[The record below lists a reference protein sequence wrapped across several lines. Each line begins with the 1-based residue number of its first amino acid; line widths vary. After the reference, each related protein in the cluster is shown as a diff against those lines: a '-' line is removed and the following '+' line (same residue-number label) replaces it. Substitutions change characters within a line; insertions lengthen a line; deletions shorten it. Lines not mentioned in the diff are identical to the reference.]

1 MKRFTNTKEW
11 CYNLYRNVSIE
22 KKKESGCMKRLK
34 KIYEQRQLHWMI
46 LPGVAFM
53 IIFNYIPIYGI
64 IIAFKNYTVV
74 DSLSTAPW
82 VGFDNFK
89 IIMGD
94 SFFWEAVRNTL
105 AISLMKLFLGFA
117 IPIVLAIMIFEM
129 RDGRLKKFIQTVSY
143 IPHFFSW
150 IVLGGMLI
158 SWLST
163 NGFINQVLMS
173 MGLMDKGV
181 NYLLDANKYWWIA
194 VLSDLWKE
202 IGWGT
207 ILYLAGMSRI
217 DPTFYE
223 AARIDGASKLMQIRK
238 ITLPLLTPIISLNL
252 ILNVSGL
259 LGSNLDQTLVLMN
272 SQNQNKSEIINSF
285 VYRMGLT
292 QGDFSYA
299 TAVGLGISV
308 ISIILLII
316 TDRVTRKLND
326 GKSVIL

>member
-1 MKRFTNTKEW
+1 MKK
-11 CYNLYRNVSIE
+11 
-22 KKKESGCMKRLK
+22 LK
-34 KIYEQRQLHWMI
+34 KFYDQRQLHWMV

-53 IIFNYIPIYGI
+53 IVFNYIPIYGI
-64 IIAFKNYTVV
+64 IIAFKNYTIV
-74 DSLSTAPW
+74 DTVSSAPW
-82 VGFDNFK
+82 VGLENFR
-89 IIMGD
+89 IIMED

-117 IPIVLAIMIFEM
+117 IPIILAVMIFEM
-129 RDGRLKKFIQTVSY
+129 RDGHLKKVIQTISY

-163 NGFINQVLMS
+163 NGFINQVMMS
-173 MGLMDKGV
+173 LGLMNQGV
-181 NYLLDANKYWWIA
+181 NHLLDPDKYWWIA

-202 IGWGT
+202 VGWGT

-223 AARIDGASKLMQIRK
+223 AARIDGASKLTQIRT
-238 ITLPLLTPIISLNL
+238 ITLPLLAPIISLNL

-272 SQNQNKSEIINSF
+272 AQNQNKSEVINSF

-308 ISIILLII
+308 ISIVLLVI
-316 TDRVTRKLND
+316 TDRITRKMNND
-326 GKSVIL
+326 RSVIL

>member
-1 MKRFTNTKEW
+1 MKK
-11 CYNLYRNVSIE
+11 
-22 KKKESGCMKRLK
+22 LK
-34 KIYEQRQLHWMI
+34 KFYDQRQLHWMV
-46 LPGVAFM
+46 LPSVAFM
-53 IIFNYIPIYGI
+53 IVFNYIPIYGI
-64 IIAFKNYTVV
+64 IIAFKNYTIV
-74 DSLSTAPW
+74 DTVSSAPW
-82 VGFDNFK
+82 VGLENFR
-89 IIMGD
+89 IIMED

-117 IPIVLAIMIFEM
+117 IPIILAVMIFEM
-129 RDGRLKKFIQTVSY
+129 RDGHLKKVIQTISY

-163 NGFINQVLMS
+163 NGFINQVMMS
-173 MGLMDKGV
+173 LGLMNQGV
-181 NYLLDANKYWWIA
+181 NHLLDPDKYWWIA

-202 IGWGT
+202 VGWGT

-223 AARIDGASKLMQIRK
+223 AARIDGASKLTQIRT
-238 ITLPLLTPIISLNL
+238 ITLPLLAPIISLNL

-272 SQNQNKSEIINSF
+272 AQNQNKSEVINSF

-308 ISIILLII
+308 ISIVLLVI
-316 TDRVTRKLND
+316 TDRITRKMNN
-326 GKSVIL
+326 GRSVIL

>member
-1 MKRFTNTKEW
+1 MKK
-11 CYNLYRNVSIE
+11 
-22 KKKESGCMKRLK
+22 LK
-34 KIYEQRQLHWMI
+34 KFYDQRQLHWMV

-53 IIFNYIPIYGI
+53 IVFNYIPIYGI
-64 IIAFKNYTVV
+64 IIAFKNYTIV
-74 DSLSTAPW
+74 DTVSSAPW
-82 VGFDNFK
+82 VGLENFR
-89 IIMGD
+89 IIMED

-117 IPIVLAIMIFEM
+117 IPIILAVMIFEM
-129 RDGRLKKFIQTVSY
+129 RDGHLKKVIQTISY

-163 NGFINQVLMS
+163 NGFINQVMMS
-173 MGLMDKGV
+173 LGLMNQGV
-181 NYLLDANKYWWIA
+181 NHLLDPDKYWWIA

-202 IGWGT
+202 VGWGT

-223 AARIDGASKLMQIRK
+223 AARIDGASKLAQIRT
-238 ITLPLLTPIISLNL
+238 ITLPLLAPIISLNL

-272 SQNQNKSEIINSF
+272 AQNQNKSEVINSF

-308 ISIILLII
+308 ISIVLLVI
-316 TDRVTRKLND
+316 TDRITRKMNN
-326 GKSVIL
+326 GRSVIL

>member
-1 MKRFTNTKEW
+1 MKK
-11 CYNLYRNVSIE
+11 
-22 KKKESGCMKRLK
+22 LK
-34 KIYEQRQLHWMI
+34 KFYDQRQLHWMV

-53 IIFNYIPIYGI
+53 IVFNYIPIYGI
-64 IIAFKNYTVV
+64 IIAFKNYTIV
-74 DSLSTAPW
+74 DTVSSAPW
-82 VGFDNFK
+82 VGLENFR
-89 IIMGD
+89 IIMED

-117 IPIVLAIMIFEM
+117 IPIILAVMIFEM
-129 RDGRLKKFIQTVSY
+129 RDGHLKKVIQTISY

-150 IVLGGMLI
+150 IVLCGMLI

-163 NGFINQVLMS
+163 NGFINQVMMS
-173 MGLMDKGV
+173 LGLMNQGV
-181 NYLLDANKYWWIA
+181 NHLLDPDKYWWIA

-202 IGWGT
+202 VGWGT

-223 AARIDGASKLMQIRK
+223 AARIDGASKLTQIRT
-238 ITLPLLTPIISLNL
+238 ITLPLLAPIISLNL

-272 SQNQNKSEIINSF
+272 AQNQNKSEVINSF

-308 ISIILLII
+308 ISIVLLVI
-316 TDRVTRKLND
+316 TDRITRKMNN
-326 GKSVIL
+326 GRSVIL

>member
-1 MKRFTNTKEW
+1 MKK
-11 CYNLYRNVSIE
+11 
-22 KKKESGCMKRLK
+22 LK
-34 KIYEQRQLHWMI
+34 KFYDQRQLHWMV
-46 LPGVAFM
+46 LPGVAF
-53 IIFNYIPIYGI
+53 
-64 IIAFKNYTVV
+64 IAFKNYTIV
-74 DSLSTAPW
+74 DTVSSAPW
-82 VGFDNFK
+82 VGLENFR
-89 IIMGD
+89 IIMED

-117 IPIVLAIMIFEM
+117 IPIILAVMIFEM
-129 RDGRLKKFIQTVSY
+129 RDGHLKKVIQTISY

-163 NGFINQVLMS
+163 NGFINQVMMS
-173 MGLMDKGV
+173 LGLMNQGV
-181 NYLLDANKYWWIA
+181 NHLLDPDKYWWIA

-202 IGWGT
+202 VGWGT

-223 AARIDGASKLMQIRK
+223 AARIDGASKLTQIRT
-238 ITLPLLTPIISLNL
+238 ITLPLLAPIISLNL

-272 SQNQNKSEIINSF
+272 AQNQNKSEVINSF

-308 ISIILLII
+308 ISIVLLVI
-316 TDRVTRKLND
+316 TDRITRKMNN
-326 GKSVIL
+326 GRSVIL

>member
-1 MKRFTNTKEW
+1 M
-11 CYNLYRNVSIE
+11 
-22 KKKESGCMKRLK
+22 K
-34 KIYEQRQLHWMI
+34 KIKKFYDQRQLHWMV

-53 IIFNYIPIYGI
+53 IVFNYIPIYGI
-64 IIAFKNYTVV
+64 IIAFKNYTIV
-74 DSLSTAPW
+74 DTVSSAPW
-82 VGFDNFK
+82 VGLENFR
-89 IIMGD
+89 IIMED

-117 IPIVLAIMIFEM
+117 IPIILAVMIFEM
-129 RDGRLKKFIQTVSY
+129 RDGHLKKVIQTISY

-163 NGFINQVLMS
+163 NGFINQVMMS
-173 MGLMDKGV
+173 LGLMNQGV
-181 NYLLDANKYWWIA
+181 NHLLDPDKYWWIA

-202 IGWGT
+202 VGWGT

-223 AARIDGASKLMQIRK
+223 AARIDGASKLTQIRT
-238 ITLPLLTPIISLNL
+238 ITLPLLAPIISLNL

-272 SQNQNKSEIINSF
+272 AQNQNKSEVINSF

-308 ISIILLII
+308 ISIVLLVI
-316 TDRVTRKLND
+316 TDRITRKMNN
-326 GKSVIL
+326 GRSVIL

>member
-1 MKRFTNTKEW
+1 MKK
-11 CYNLYRNVSIE
+11 
-22 KKKESGCMKRLK
+22 LK
-34 KIYEQRQLHWMI
+34 KFYDQRQLHWMV

-53 IIFNYIPIYGI
+53 IVFNYIPIYGI
-64 IIAFKNYTVV
+64 IIAFKNYTIV
-74 DSLSTAPW
+74 DTVSSAPW
-82 VGFDNFK
+82 VGLENFR
-89 IIMGD
+89 IIMED

-117 IPIVLAIMIFEM
+117 IPIILAVMIFEM
-129 RDGRLKKFIQTVSY
+129 RDGHLKKVIQTISY

-163 NGFINQVLMS
+163 NGFINQVMMS
-173 MGLMDKGV
+173 LGLMNQGV
-181 NYLLDANKYWWIA
+181 NHLLDPDKYWWIA

-202 IGWGT
+202 VGWGT

-223 AARIDGASKLMQIRK
+223 AARIDGASKLTQIRA
-238 ITLPLLTPIISLNL
+238 ITLPLLAPIISLNL

-272 SQNQNKSEIINSF
+272 AQNQNKSEVINSF

-308 ISIILLII
+308 ISIVLLVI
-316 TDRVTRKLND
+316 TDRITRKMNNGRL
-326 GKSVIL
+326 VIL

>member
-1 MKRFTNTKEW
+1 MHK
-11 CYNLYRNVSIE
+11 L
-22 KKKESGCMKRLK
+22 KRL
-34 KIYEQRQLHWMI
+34 YQQRQLHWMV

-53 IIFNYIPIYGI
+53 IVFNFIPIYGI

-74 DSLSTAPW
+74 DSFSSAPW
-82 VGFDNFK
+82 VGLDNFR
-89 IIMGD
+89 IIMND
-94 SFFWEAVRNTL
+94 TFFWEAVRNTL
-105 AISLMKLFLGFA
+105 AISLLKLGLGFA
-117 IPIVLAIMIFEM
+117 IPIILAIMIFEM
-129 RDGRLKKFIQTVSY
+129 QDGRFKKFVQTVSY

-163 NGFINQVLMS
+163 NGFINQILISLGLMS
-173 MGLMDKGV
+173 KGV
-181 NYLLDANKYWWIA
+181 NHLLEPNKYWWIA
-194 VLSDLWKE
+194 VFSDLWKE
-202 IGWGT
+202 VGWGT

-223 AARIDGASKLMQIRK
+223 AARIDGASKLTQIRK
-238 ITLPLLTPIISLNL
+238 ITLPLLSSIISLNL

-272 SQNQNKSEIINSF
+272 NQNQAKSEVINSF

-308 ISIILLII
+308 ISVILLII
-316 TDRVTRKLND
+316 TDRFTRKLNNN
-326 GKSVIL
+326 KSVIL

>member
-1 MKRFTNTKEW
+1 MKK
-11 CYNLYRNVSIE
+11 
-22 KKKESGCMKRLK
+22 LK
-34 KIYEQRQLHWMI
+34 KFYDQRQLHWMV

-53 IIFNYIPIYGI
+53 IVFNYIPIYGI
-64 IIAFKNYTVV
+64 IIAFKNYTIV
-74 DSLSTAPW
+74 DTVSSAPW
-82 VGFDNFK
+82 VGLENFR
-89 IIMGD
+89 IIMED

-117 IPIVLAIMIFEM
+117 IPIILAVMIFEM
-129 RDGRLKKFIQTVSY
+129 RDGHLKKVIQTISY

-163 NGFINQVLMS
+163 NGFINQVMMS
-173 MGLMDKGV
+173 LGLMNQGV
-181 NYLLDANKYWWIA
+181 NHLLDPDKDWWIA

-202 IGWGT
+202 VGWGT

-223 AARIDGASKLMQIRK
+223 AARIDGASKLTQIRT
-238 ITLPLLTPIISLNL
+238 ITLPLLAPIISLNL

-272 SQNQNKSEIINSF
+272 AQNQNKSEVINSF

-308 ISIILLII
+308 ISIVLLVI
-316 TDRVTRKLND
+316 TDRITRKMNN
-326 GKSVIL
+326 GRSVIL

>member
-1 MKRFTNTKEW
+1 MKRFTNIKER

-117 IPIVLAIMIFEM
+117 IPIVLAVMIFEM

>member
-1 MKRFTNTKEW
+1 MKK
-11 CYNLYRNVSIE
+11 
-22 KKKESGCMKRLK
+22 LK
-34 KIYEQRQLHWMI
+34 KFYDQRQLHWMV

-53 IIFNYIPIYGI
+53 IVFNYIPIYGI
-64 IIAFKNYTVV
+64 IIAFKNYTIV
-74 DSLSTAPW
+74 DTVSSAPW
-82 VGFDNFK
+82 VGLENFR
-89 IIMGD
+89 IIMED

-117 IPIVLAIMIFEM
+117 IPIILAVMIFEM
-129 RDGRLKKFIQTVSY
+129 RDGHLKKVIQTISY

-163 NGFINQVLMS
+163 NGFINQVMMS
-173 MGLMDKGV
+173 LGLMNQGV
-181 NYLLDANKYWWIA
+181 NHLLDPDKYWWIA

-202 IGWGT
+202 VGWGT

-223 AARIDGASKLMQIRK
+223 AARIDGASKLTQIRT
-238 ITLPLLTPIISLNL
+238 ITLPLLAPIISLDL

-272 SQNQNKSEIINSF
+272 AQNQNKSEVINSF

-308 ISIILLII
+308 ISIVLLVI
-316 TDRVTRKLND
+316 TDRITRKMNN
-326 GKSVIL
+326 GRSVIL

>member
-1 MKRFTNTKEW
+1 MKK
-11 CYNLYRNVSIE
+11 
-22 KKKESGCMKRLK
+22 LK
-34 KIYEQRQLHWMI
+34 KFYDQRQLHWMV

-53 IIFNYIPIYGI
+53 IVFNYIPIYGI
-64 IIAFKNYTVV
+64 IIAFKNYTIV
-74 DSLSTAPW
+74 DTVSSAPW
-82 VGFDNFK
+82 VGLENFR
-89 IIMGD
+89 IIMED

-117 IPIVLAIMIFEM
+117 IPIILAVMIFEM
-129 RDGRLKKFIQTVSY
+129 RDGHLKKVIQTISY

-158 SWLST
+158 LWLST
-163 NGFINQVLMS
+163 NGFINQVMMS
-173 MGLMDKGV
+173 LGLMNQGV
-181 NYLLDANKYWWIA
+181 NHLLDPDKYWWIA

-202 IGWGT
+202 VGWGT

-223 AARIDGASKLMQIRK
+223 AARIDGASKLTQIRT
-238 ITLPLLTPIISLNL
+238 ITLPLLAPIISLNL

-272 SQNQNKSEIINSF
+272 AQNQNKSEVINSF

-308 ISIILLII
+308 ISIVLLVI
-316 TDRVTRKLND
+316 TDRITRKMNN
-326 GKSVIL
+326 GRSVIL

>member
-1 MKRFTNTKEW
+1 MKK
-11 CYNLYRNVSIE
+11 
-22 KKKESGCMKRLK
+22 LK
-34 KIYEQRQLHWMI
+34 KFYDQRQLHWMV

-53 IIFNYIPIYGI
+53 IVFNYIPIYGI
-64 IIAFKNYTVV
+64 IIAFKNYTIV
-74 DSLSTAPW
+74 DTVSSAPW
-82 VGFDNFK
+82 VGLENFR
-89 IIMGD
+89 IIMED

-105 AISLMKLFLGFA
+105 AISLKKLFLGFA
-117 IPIVLAIMIFEM
+117 IPIILAVMIFEM
-129 RDGRLKKFIQTVSY
+129 RDGHLKKVIQTISY

-163 NGFINQVLMS
+163 NGFINQVMMS
-173 MGLMDKGV
+173 LGLMNQGV
-181 NYLLDANKYWWIA
+181 NHLLDPDKYWWIA

-202 IGWGT
+202 VGWGT

-223 AARIDGASKLMQIRK
+223 AARIDGASKLTQIRT
-238 ITLPLLTPIISLNL
+238 ITLPLLAPIISLNL

-272 SQNQNKSEIINSF
+272 AQNQNKSEVINSF

-308 ISIILLII
+308 ISIVLLVI
-316 TDRVTRKLND
+316 TDRITRKMNN
-326 GKSVIL
+326 GRSVIL

>member
-1 MKRFTNTKEW
+1 MLMKK
-11 CYNLYRNVSIE
+11 
-22 KKKESGCMKRLK
+22 LK
-34 KIYEQRQLHWMI
+34 KFYDQRQLHWMV

-53 IIFNYIPIYGI
+53 IVFNYIPIYGI
-64 IIAFKNYTVV
+64 IIAFKNYTIV
-74 DSLSTAPW
+74 DTVSSAPW
-82 VGFDNFK
+82 VGLENFR
-89 IIMGD
+89 IIMED

-117 IPIVLAIMIFEM
+117 IPIILAVMIFEM
-129 RDGRLKKFIQTVSY
+129 RDGHLKKVIQTISY

-163 NGFINQVLMS
+163 NGFINQVMVSL
-173 MGLMDKGV
+173 GLMNQGV
-181 NYLLDANKYWWIA
+181 NHLLDPDKYWWIA

-202 IGWGT
+202 VGWGT

-223 AARIDGASKLMQIRK
+223 AARIDGASKLTQIRT
-238 ITLPLLTPIISLNL
+238 ITLPLLAPIISLNL

-272 SQNQNKSEIINSF
+272 AQNQNKSEVINSF

-308 ISIILLII
+308 ISIVLLVI
-316 TDRVTRKLND
+316 TDRITRKMNN
-326 GKSVIL
+326 GRSVIL

>member
-1 MKRFTNTKEW
+1 MKK
-11 CYNLYRNVSIE
+11 
-22 KKKESGCMKRLK
+22 LK
-34 KIYEQRQLHWMI
+34 KFYDQRQLHWMV

-53 IIFNYIPIYGI
+53 IVFNYIPIYGI
-64 IIAFKNYTVV
+64 IIAFKNYTIV
-74 DSLSTAPW
+74 DTVSSAPW
-82 VGFDNFK
+82 VGLENFR
-89 IIMGD
+89 IIMED

-117 IPIVLAIMIFEM
+117 IPIILAVMIFEM
-129 RDGRLKKFIQTVSY
+129 RDGHLKKVIQTISY

-163 NGFINQVLMS
+163 NGFINQVMMS
-173 MGLMDKGV
+173 LGLMNQGV
-181 NYLLDANKYWWIA
+181 NHLLDSYKYWWIA

-202 IGWGT
+202 VGWGT

-223 AARIDGASKLMQIRK
+223 AARIDGASKLTQIRT
-238 ITLPLLTPIISLNL
+238 ITLPLLAPIISLNL

-272 SQNQNKSEIINSF
+272 AQNQNKSEVINSF

-308 ISIILLII
+308 ISIVLLVI
-316 TDRVTRKLND
+316 TDRITRKMNN
-326 GKSVIL
+326 GRSVIL

>member
-1 MKRFTNTKEW
+1 MKK
-11 CYNLYRNVSIE
+11 
-22 KKKESGCMKRLK
+22 LK
-34 KIYEQRQLHWMI
+34 KFYDQRQLHWMV

-53 IIFNYIPIYGI
+53 IVFNYIPIYGI
-64 IIAFKNYTVV
+64 IIAFKNYTIV
-74 DSLSTAPW
+74 DTVSSAPW
-82 VGFDNFK
+82 VGLENFR
-89 IIMGD
+89 IIMED

-117 IPIVLAIMIFEM
+117 IPIILAVMIFEM
-129 RDGRLKKFIQTVSY
+129 RDGHLKKVIQTISY

-163 NGFINQVLMS
+163 NGFINQVMMS
-173 MGLMDKGV
+173 LGLMNQGV
-181 NYLLDANKYWWIA
+181 NHLLDPDKYWWIA

-202 IGWGT
+202 VGWGT

-223 AARIDGASKLMQIRK
+223 AARIDGASKLTQIRT
-238 ITLPLLTPIISLNL
+238 ITLPLLAPIISLNL

-272 SQNQNKSEIINSF
+272 AQNQNKSEVINSF

-308 ISIILLII
+308 ISIILLVI
-316 TDRVTRKLND
+316 TDRITRKMNN
-326 GKSVIL
+326 GRSVIL

>member
-1 MKRFTNTKEW
+1 MKK
-11 CYNLYRNVSIE
+11 
-22 KKKESGCMKRLK
+22 LK
-34 KIYEQRQLHWMI
+34 KFYDQRQLHWMV

-53 IIFNYIPIYGI
+53 IVFNYIPIYGI
-64 IIAFKNYTVV
+64 IIAFKNYTIV
-74 DSLSTAPW
+74 DTVSSATW
-82 VGFDNFK
+82 VGLENFR
-89 IIMGD
+89 IIMED

-117 IPIVLAIMIFEM
+117 IPIILAVMIFEM
-129 RDGRLKKFIQTVSY
+129 RDGHLKKVIQTISY

-163 NGFINQVLMS
+163 NGFINQVMMS
-173 MGLMDKGV
+173 LGLMNQGV
-181 NYLLDANKYWWIA
+181 NHLLDPDKYWWIA

-202 IGWGT
+202 VGWGT

-223 AARIDGASKLMQIRK
+223 AARIDGASKLTQIRT
-238 ITLPLLTPIISLNL
+238 ITLPLLAPIISLNL

-272 SQNQNKSEIINSF
+272 AQNQNKSEVINSF

-308 ISIILLII
+308 ISIVLLVI
-316 TDRVTRKLND
+316 TDRITRKMNN
-326 GKSVIL
+326 GRSVIL

>member
-1 MKRFTNTKEW
+1 MKK
-11 CYNLYRNVSIE
+11 
-22 KKKESGCMKRLK
+22 LK
-34 KIYEQRQLHWMI
+34 KFYDQRQLHWMV

-53 IIFNYIPIYGI
+53 IVFNYIPIYGI
-64 IIAFKNYTVV
+64 IIAFKNYTIV
-74 DSLSTAPW
+74 DTVSSAPW
-82 VGFDNFK
+82 VGLENFR
-89 IIMGD
+89 IIMED

-117 IPIVLAIMIFEM
+117 IPIILAVMIFEM
-129 RDGRLKKFIQTVSY
+129 RDGHLKKVIQTISY

-163 NGFINQVLMS
+163 NGFINQVMMS
-173 MGLMDKGV
+173 LGLMNQGV
-181 NYLLDANKYWWIA
+181 NHLLDPDKYWWIA

-202 IGWGT
+202 VGWGA

-223 AARIDGASKLMQIRK
+223 AARIDGASKLTQIRT
-238 ITLPLLTPIISLNL
+238 ITLPLLAPIISLNL

-272 SQNQNKSEIINSF
+272 AQNQNKSEVINSF

-308 ISIILLII
+308 ISIVLLVI
-316 TDRVTRKLND
+316 TDRITRKMNN
-326 GKSVIL
+326 GRSVIL

>member
-1 MKRFTNTKEW
+1 MKK
-11 CYNLYRNVSIE
+11 
-22 KKKESGCMKRLK
+22 LK
-34 KIYEQRQLHWMI
+34 KFYDQRQLHWMV

-53 IIFNYIPIYGI
+53 IVFNYIPIYGI
-64 IIAFKNYTVV
+64 IIAFKNYTIV
-74 DSLSTAPW
+74 DTVSSAPW
-82 VGFDNFK
+82 VGLENFR
-89 IIMGD
+89 IIMED

-117 IPIVLAIMIFEM
+117 IPIILAVMIFEM
-129 RDGRLKKFIQTVSY
+129 RDGHLKKVIQTISY

-163 NGFINQVLMS
+163 NGFINQVMMS
-173 MGLMDKGV
+173 LGLMNQGV
-181 NYLLDANKYWWIA
+181 NHLLDPDKYWRIA

-202 IGWGT
+202 VGWGT

-223 AARIDGASKLMQIRK
+223 AARIDGASKLTQIRT
-238 ITLPLLTPIISLNL
+238 ITLPLLAPIISLNL

-272 SQNQNKSEIINSF
+272 AQNQNKSEVINSF

-308 ISIILLII
+308 ISIVLLVI
-316 TDRVTRKLND
+316 TDRITRKMNN
-326 GKSVIL
+326 GRSVIL

>member
-1 MKRFTNTKEW
+1 MKK
-11 CYNLYRNVSIE
+11 
-22 KKKESGCMKRLK
+22 LK
-34 KIYEQRQLHWMI
+34 KFYDQRQLHWMV

-53 IIFNYIPIYGI
+53 IVFNYIPIYGI
-64 IIAFKNYTVV
+64 IIAFKNYSIVDTV
-74 DSLSTAPW
+74 SSAPW
-82 VGFDNFK
+82 VGLENFR
-89 IIMGD
+89 IIMED

-117 IPIVLAIMIFEM
+117 IPIILAVMIFEM
-129 RDGRLKKFIQTVSY
+129 RDGHLKKVIQTISY

-163 NGFINQVLMS
+163 NGFINQVMMS
-173 MGLMDKGV
+173 LGLMNQGV
-181 NYLLDANKYWWIA
+181 NHLLDPDKYWWIA

-202 IGWGT
+202 VGWGT

-223 AARIDGASKLMQIRK
+223 AARIDGASKLTQIRT
-238 ITLPLLTPIISLNL
+238 ITLPLLAPIISLNL

-272 SQNQNKSEIINSF
+272 AQNQNKSEVINSF

-308 ISIILLII
+308 ISIVLLVI
-316 TDRVTRKLND
+316 TDRITRKMNN
-326 GKSVIL
+326 GRSVIL

>member
-1 MKRFTNTKEW
+1 MKK
-11 CYNLYRNVSIE
+11 
-22 KKKESGCMKRLK
+22 LK
-34 KIYEQRQLHWMI
+34 KFYDQRQLHWMV

-53 IIFNYIPIYGI
+53 IVFNYIPIYGI
-64 IIAFKNYTVV
+64 IIAFKNYTIV
-74 DSLSTAPW
+74 DTVSSAPW
-82 VGFDNFK
+82 VGLENFR
-89 IIMGD
+89 IIMED
-94 SFFWEAVRNTL
+94 SFFWEVVRNTL

-117 IPIVLAIMIFEM
+117 IPIILAVMIFEM
-129 RDGRLKKFIQTVSY
+129 RDGHLKKVIQTISY

-163 NGFINQVLMS
+163 NGFINQVMMS
-173 MGLMDKGV
+173 LGLMNQGV
-181 NYLLDANKYWWIA
+181 NHLLDPDKYWWIA

-202 IGWGT
+202 VGWGT

-223 AARIDGASKLMQIRK
+223 AARIDGASKLTQIRT
-238 ITLPLLTPIISLNL
+238 ITLPLLAPIISLNL

-272 SQNQNKSEIINSF
+272 AQNQNKSEVINSF

-308 ISIILLII
+308 ISIVLLVI
-316 TDRVTRKLND
+316 TDRITRKMNN
-326 GKSVIL
+326 GRSVIL

>member
-1 MKRFTNTKEW
+1 MKK
-11 CYNLYRNVSIE
+11 
-22 KKKESGCMKRLK
+22 LK
-34 KIYEQRQLHWMI
+34 KFYDQRQLHWMV

-53 IIFNYIPIYGI
+53 IVFNYIPIYGI
-64 IIAFKNYTVV
+64 IIAFKNYTIV
-74 DSLSTAPW
+74 DTVSSAPW
-82 VGFDNFK
+82 VGLENFR
-89 IIMGD
+89 IIMED

-117 IPIVLAIMIFEM
+117 IPIILAVMIFEM
-129 RDGRLKKFIQTVSY
+129 RDGHLKKVIQTISY

-163 NGFINQVLMS
+163 NGFINQVMMS
-173 MGLMDKGV
+173 LGLMNQGV
-181 NYLLDANKYWWIA
+181 NHLLDPDKYWWIA

-202 IGWGT
+202 VGWGT

-223 AARIDGASKLMQIRK
+223 AARIDGASKLTQIRT
-238 ITLPLLTPIISLNL
+238 ITLPLLALIISLNL

-272 SQNQNKSEIINSF
+272 AQNQNKSEVINSF

-308 ISIILLII
+308 ISIVLLVI
-316 TDRVTRKLND
+316 TDRITRKMNN
-326 GKSVIL
+326 GRSVIL

>member
-1 MKRFTNTKEW
+1 MLMKK
-11 CYNLYRNVSIE
+11 
-22 KKKESGCMKRLK
+22 LK
-34 KIYEQRQLHWMI
+34 KFYDQRQLHWMV

-53 IIFNYIPIYGI
+53 IVFNYIPIYGI
-64 IIAFKNYTVV
+64 IIAFKNYTIV
-74 DSLSTAPW
+74 DTVSSAPW
-82 VGFDNFK
+82 VGLENFR
-89 IIMGD
+89 IIMED

-117 IPIVLAIMIFEM
+117 IPIILAVMIFEM
-129 RDGRLKKFIQTVSY
+129 RDGHLKKVIQTISY

-163 NGFINQVLMS
+163 NGFINQVMMS
-173 MGLMDKGV
+173 LGLMNQGV
-181 NYLLDANKYWWIA
+181 NHLLDPDKYWWIA

-202 IGWGT
+202 VGWGT

-223 AARIDGASKLMQIRK
+223 AARIDGASKLTQIRT
-238 ITLPLLTPIISLNL
+238 ITLPLLAPIISLNL

-272 SQNQNKSEIINSF
+272 AQNQNKSEVINSF

-308 ISIILLII
+308 ISIVLLVI
-316 TDRVTRKLND
+316 TDRITRKMNN
-326 GKSVIL
+326 GRSVIL

>member
-1 MKRFTNTKEW
+1 MKK
-11 CYNLYRNVSIE
+11 
-22 KKKESGCMKRLK
+22 LK
-34 KIYEQRQLHWMI
+34 KFYDQRQLHWMV

-53 IIFNYIPIYGI
+53 IVFNYIPIYGI
-64 IIAFKNYTVV
+64 IIAFKNYTIV
-74 DSLSTAPW
+74 DTVSSAPW
-82 VGFDNFK
+82 VGLENFR
-89 IIMGD
+89 IIMED

-117 IPIVLAIMIFEM
+117 IPIILAVMIFEM
-129 RDGRLKKFIQTVSY
+129 RDGHLKKVIQTISY

-163 NGFINQVLMS
+163 NGFINQVMMS
-173 MGLMDKGV
+173 LGLMNQGV
-181 NYLLDANKYWWIA
+181 NHLLDPDKYWWIA

-202 IGWGT
+202 VGWGT

-223 AARIDGASKLMQIRK
+223 AARIDGASKLTQIRT
-238 ITLPLLTPIISLNL
+238 ITLPLLAPIISLNL

-259 LGSNLDQTLVLMN
+259 LGSDLDQTLVVMN
-272 SQNQNKSEIINSF
+272 AQNENKSEVINSF

-308 ISIILLII
+308 ISIVLLVI
-316 TDRVTRKLND
+316 TDRITRKMNN
-326 GKSVIL
+326 GRSVIL

>member
-1 MKRFTNTKEW
+1 MKK
-11 CYNLYRNVSIE
+11 
-22 KKKESGCMKRLK
+22 LK
-34 KIYEQRQLHWMI
+34 KFYDQRQLHWMV

-53 IIFNYIPIYGI
+53 IVFNYIPIYGI
-64 IIAFKNYTVV
+64 IIAFKNYTIV
-74 DSLSTAPW
+74 DTVSSAPW
-82 VGFDNFK
+82 VGLENFR
-89 IIMGD
+89 IIMED

-117 IPIVLAIMIFEM
+117 IPIILAVMIFEM
-129 RDGRLKKFIQTVSY
+129 RDGHLKKVIQTISY

-163 NGFINQVLMS
+163 NGFINQVMMS
-173 MGLMDKGV
+173 LGLMNQGV
-181 NYLLDANKYWWIA
+181 NHLLDPDKYWWIA

-202 IGWGT
+202 VGWGT

-223 AARIDGASKLMQIRK
+223 AARIDGASKLTQIRT
-238 ITLPLLTPIISLNL
+238 ITLPLLAPIISLNL

-272 SQNQNKSEIINSF
+272 AQNQNKSEVINSF

-308 ISIILLII
+308 I
-316 TDRVTRKLND
+316 
-326 GKSVIL
+326 

>member
-1 MKRFTNTKEW
+1 MKK
-11 CYNLYRNVSIE
+11 
-22 KKKESGCMKRLK
+22 LK
-34 KIYEQRQLHWMI
+34 KFYDQRQLHWMV

-53 IIFNYIPIYGI
+53 IVFNYIPIYGI
-64 IIAFKNYTVV
+64 IIAFKNYAIVDTV
-74 DSLSTAPW
+74 SSAPW
-82 VGFDNFK
+82 VGLENFR
-89 IIMGD
+89 IIMED

-117 IPIVLAIMIFEM
+117 IPIILAVMIFEM
-129 RDGRLKKFIQTVSY
+129 RDGHLKKVIQTISY

-163 NGFINQVLMS
+163 NGFINQVMMS
-173 MGLMDKGV
+173 LGIMNQGV
-181 NYLLDANKYWWIA
+181 NHLLDPDKYWWIA

-202 IGWGT
+202 VGWGT

-223 AARIDGASKLMQIRK
+223 AARIDGASKLTQIRT
-238 ITLPLLTPIISLNL
+238 ITLPLLAPIISLNL

-272 SQNQNKSEIINSF
+272 AQNQNKSEVINSF

-308 ISIILLII
+308 ISIVLLVI
-316 TDRVTRKLND
+316 TDRITRKMNN
-326 GKSVIL
+326 GRSVIL